1 MKAAV
6 RALLIAFVI
15 GAASQIVT
23 ARDADARFQVGNW
36 TGNAF
41 YAKGRFS
48 HCRIWVGY
56 RSGITLNFAQFASY
70 NLFIG
75 LSRPN
80 WNLVPNGNYRMT
92 MIIDGRVI
100 RSAKGIVLRANTTR
114 LWLPL
119 GRDDY
124 SRHRLRR
131 GLRLTL
137 TNGRQRYNFSLTAT
151 SAALARLEQ
160 CVRFQR

>member
-1 MKAAV
+1 MKAVV

-15 GAASQIVT
+15 GAAGQVMT
-23 ARDADARFQVGNW
+23 AHDADARFRVGNW

-41 YAKGRFS
+41 YSKGRFS

-80 WNLVPNGNYRMT
+80 WNLVPNGRYQMT
-92 MIIDGRVI
+92 MIIDGRVV
-100 RSAKGIVLRANTTR
+100 RSARGIVLNSNRTR

-119 GRDDY
+119 GRDTHARD
-124 SRHRLRR
+124 RLRR
-131 GLRLTL
+131 GFRLTL
-137 TNGRQRYNFSLTAT
+137 TNGRQRYKFDLTAT
-151 SAALARLEQ
+151 SAALARLQQ
-160 CVRFQR
+160 CVQFQG

>member
-6 RALLIAFVI
+6 RALLIALVI
-15 GAASQIVT
+15 GTAGQVAT
-23 ARDADARFQVGNW
+23 ARDAGARFRVGNW

-48 HCRIWVGY
+48 HCRIWVAY

-70 NLFIG
+70 KLFIG

-80 WNLVPNGNYRMT
+80 WNLVPNGRYRMT

-100 RSAKGIVLRANTTR
+100 RNARGIVLNANRTR

-119 GRDDY
+119 GRDNHA
-124 SRHRLRR
+124 RQRLRR

-151 SAALARLEQ
+151 SAALARLQQ
-160 CVRFQR
+160 CVRFRA